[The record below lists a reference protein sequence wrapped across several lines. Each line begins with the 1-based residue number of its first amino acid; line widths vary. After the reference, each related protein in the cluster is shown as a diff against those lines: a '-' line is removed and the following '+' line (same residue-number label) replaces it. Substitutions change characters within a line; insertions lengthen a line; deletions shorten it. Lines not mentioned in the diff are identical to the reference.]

1 MTFYDCS
8 ENYSRVAEE
17 TWRADYL
24 MLWEELVLDL
34 QWLEELSSPHYIMVR
49 SERYLPFA
57 IEICCIWMDFWVL
70 W

>member
-1 MTFYDCS
+1 MNFYDCS

-17 TWRADYL
+17 IWRADYL

-49 SERYLPFA
+49 SERIFPNVS
-57 IEICCIWMDFWVL
+57 ICSIKKCCI
-70 W
+70 